1 MAAVDS
7 PQAPAVA
14 VVRWTGQVREFVVAA
29 FGELRRVIWP
39 SRDELVKATRM
50 IVILS
55 VALGLFIGWMDLLFN
70 LVLVDGVARLTR

>member
-1 MAAVDS
+1 M
-7 PQAPAVA
+7 A
-14 VVRWTGQVREFVVAA
+14 VVEARRPVGMVRWVGQVREFFQAVWA
-29 FGELRRVIWP
+29 ELHKVIWP
-39 SRDELVKATRM
+39 SRDELFKATRM

>member
-1 MAAVDS
+1 M
-7 PQAPAVA
+7 A
-14 VVRWTGQVREFVVAA
+14 VVEARRPVAMVRWVGLVREFFQAVWA
-29 FGELRRVIWP
+29 ELHKVIWP
-39 SRDELVKATRM
+39 SREELIKATRM